1 MIVLSKNEVTCLGNT
16 FDEKQQKLYIFENLC
31 KNRNIIVQIFF
42 VLFRYQCYIVL
53 FRYQTSF
60 VLFRFITKS

>member
-31 KNRNIIVQIFF
+31 KNRNIIVQADSENYTLSGLKDDNELELLLKLTDEI
-42 VLFRYQCYIVL
+42 
-53 FRYQTSF
+53 
-60 VLFRFITKS
+60 